1 MQIIDNLEIE
11 DSNSYKNKD
20 AKEMWSYKY
29 MVSGSD
35 IIITIYEDRLF
46 AKPFIYYLT
55 WWFNNINP
63 HDK

>member
-20 AKEMWSYKY
+20 AKEVWSYKY

-35 IIITIYEDRLF
+35 ITIYEDKLLPSPLF
-46 AKPFIYYLT
+46 IT
-55 WWFNNINP
+55 
-63 HDK
+63 